1 MSIAFITG
9 ATAGFGKEIAIIFAE
24 HGYNVIING
33 RRKDRLEKLENE
45 IKENFGVEVLS
56 LPFDV
61 RIKDDVFSAIKN
73 LPVDWKKIDV
83 LVNNA
88 GLALGLSSIQSG
100 DTDDWDNMIDTNVK
114 GLLYVSRAVAPLLVQ
129 QNHGH
134 IINIGSI
141 AGKQTYHRG
150 NVYSASKFA
159 VDALTQAMRIDMLPY
174 KVKVSAVN
182 PGAAETEFSEVRFKG
197 DKDKAHSVYE
207 GYEPLHARDIAEVV
221 FFVATRPANVV
232 INDVIITPLAQANSA
247 YLYRNKENK

>member
-1 MSIAFITG
+1 MSTAFITG

-33 RRKDRLEKLENE
+33 RRKDRLEELEAN
-45 IKENFGVEVLS
+45 IIDNYGVQVLS

-61 RIKDDVFSAIKN
+61 RIKEDVFNAINN
-73 LPVDWKKIDV
+73 LPLDWKNIDV

-88 GLALGLSSIQSG
+88 GLALGLSSIQNG
-100 DTDDWDNMIDTNVK
+100 NTDNWDAMLDTNVK
-114 GLLYVSRAVAPLLVQ
+114 GLLYVSRAVAPIMVQ
-129 QNHGH
+129 QKHGH

-150 NVYSASKFA
+150 NVYSATKYA

-197 DKDKAHSVYE
+197 DKDKAKSVYE
-207 GYEPLHARDIAEVV
+207 GYQPLNARDVAEVV
-221 FFVATRPANVV
+221 FFVATRPPNVV
-232 INDVIITPLAQANSA
+232 INDVVITPLAQASSA
-247 YLYRNKENK
+247 YLYRNTKK